1 MRIAAIVLL
10 LATASATVPAAAAET
25 AQIGV
30 RYADL
35 DLSTEE
41 GRATLDRRIEESAR
55 AICGRDVTTGTI
67 LPSGKSSQC
76 VERAKASVHKTIAER
91 VARDRNRG

>member
-1 MRIAAIVLL
+1 MRTLSIVLA
-10 LATASATVPAAAAET
+10 LAAASVAVPAAAAEP

-35 DLSTEE
+35 DLSTGD
-41 GRATLDRRIEESAR
+41 GRATLDRRIEEAAR
-55 AICGRDVTTGTI
+55 AMCGRDVTTGTI
-67 LPSGKSSQC
+67 LLNGKSSRC